1 MSDVQIALS
10 VGLAAMRVTKKHSVL
25 LFMSSVKA
33 KWRLLCGTPAIKMI
47 ISTERGAEN
56 KSKEKTE
63 IEYHKMFGREYL
75 KLLQ

>member
-25 LFMSSVKA
+25 LFMRRVKA

-47 ISTERGAEN
+47 HKLFQLRVMQIPNQRRKHRLSTIEFSAEN
-56 KSKEKTE
+56 
-63 IEYHKMFGREYL
+63 I
-75 KLLQ
+75 